1 MAASRR
7 IFPIAVTVLL
17 TTLIAS
23 GARAAPVP
31 PGFAAAAA
39 VPTPAAALAEADAA
53 LEAGELDRAGAL
65 YEAVARRAPDSVE
78 AAQARRALKILAV
91 TRARSPSL
99 SPRALGTPGEGAAAD
114 EAAPPPPGPGT
125 GAAAAPVTPVGLP
138 SGASGPAAKRAGT
151 DEAAKP
157 DVVIREVPYSTRTK
171 ERLRL
176 TIWEKVDFGVTSFLY
191 GLSVGVSF
199 GLSSDNHDGDNGATP
214 AALGAMLYTGAAV
227 AYLSAADP
235 DRGDLPLAL
244 AIGSY
249 LPTTTLLFS
258 NILYDNPNDEKVA
271 LAVATTG
278 LLAIPIAVIATR
290 KLDLDPGDTQLVR
303 DAGFWGL
310 LLASTATLA
319 WGGTEYDTG
328 FGSTYHQD
336 PSGRRLSIAGALG
349 LYGGLG
355 LGALAAAN
363 SEISLERVRVTTWG
377 GYGGGLL
384 GLLVGS
390 GSNRGQDTWAGLT
403 VGALL
408 GLVVTFVATGSL
420 DGIPPETSMTAEAG
434 RGRRGAAMAPSL
446 LPSIMPSISPVS
458 VAGAA
463 GAIPTLGFSGTL

>member
-1 MAASRR
+1 MESDPSRRFGPLALTIVLAMTVASR
-7 IFPIAVTVLL
+7 AL
-17 TTLIAS
+17 
-23 GARAAPVP
+23 AAPVP
-31 PGFAAAAA
+31 PGFAA
-39 VPTPAAALAEADAA
+39 PPGPAAALAEADAA
-53 LEAGELDRAGAL
+53 LDAGDLDRAGAL
-65 YEAVARRAPDSVE
+65 YEALVRSAPGSAE
-78 AAQARRALKILAV
+78 AAQAQRALKILAV

-99 SPRALGTPGEGAAAD
+99 APRARSDLREARPAAPSVAPPSAGAAG
-114 EAAPPPPGPGT
+114 APTPVAPGDPPIQIQ
-125 GAAAAPVTPVGLP
+125 GAALEDTVER
-138 SGASGPAAKRAGT
+138 PA
-151 DEAAKP
+151 
-157 DVVIREVPYSTRTK
+157 VVNRKVPYSTRTK

-191 GLSVGVSF
+191 GLSVGYSF

-258 NILYDNPNDEKVA
+258 NILYDNPSDRKVA

-278 LLAIPIAVIATR
+278 LLAIPIAVLTTR

-319 WGGTEYDTG
+319 WGGREYDNG
-328 FGSTYHQD
+328 FGGTYRQD
-336 PSGRRLSIAGALG
+336 PSSRRLSIAGALG

-355 LGALAAAN
+355 LGTLAAAN
-363 SEISLERVRVTTWG
+363 SEISLERVRVSTWG

-384 GLLVGS
+384 GLLIGS
-390 GSNRGQDTWAGLT
+390 GSNKSENAWAGLT
-403 VGALL
+403 IGSLL
-408 GLVVTFVATGSL
+408 GLIVTFAATGSL
-420 DGIPPETSMTAEAG
+420 DGIPPETTTVAAARS
-434 RGRRGAAMAPSL
+434 GRRRGGAAIAPSL
-446 LPSIMPSISPVS
+446 SPSILPVS
-458 VAGAA
+458 VGGGS
-463 GAIPTLGFSGTL
+463 GAIPTLGLSGTL